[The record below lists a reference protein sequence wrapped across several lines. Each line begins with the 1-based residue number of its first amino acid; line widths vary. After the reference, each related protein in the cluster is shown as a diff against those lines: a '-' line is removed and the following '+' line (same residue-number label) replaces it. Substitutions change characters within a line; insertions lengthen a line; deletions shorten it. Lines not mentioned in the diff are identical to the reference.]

1 VLGLAVV
8 LFIIC
13 GSKFELKYFLTPTFA
28 KRNHVTRQW
37 ALATTRE
44 ENRFG
49 LFGFV
54 HRPASTEILKF
65 GENIHDF
72 KRPDHHIA

>member
-54 HRPASTEILKF
+54 HRPASTERLNRLEIY
-65 GENIHDF
+65 HVCQ
-72 KRPDHHIA
+72 RPDHHFA